1 MDPTTSNI
9 ALAVPRHG
17 SNVDMW
23 DVPLNGNSTALDG
36 LIGGVQTIPVSNS
49 NITLTGPSTSITPTG
64 GPTQAQNAS
73 LKFTGALTGN
83 VKITLPLPGS
93 IIVHNLTTG
102 NFVVTFA
109 AAASGQV
116 IAVQQGSAR
125 RIYNDGTNV
134 FFVDL
139 PDVGSLLDLVTAA
152 VPSWI
157 TACTVPPYL
166 NCVGGTFNA
175 TTYPYLNAYLG
186 GNTLPDLRGVSRATL
201 NQGTG
206 RITTAGSGIDG
217 NTLLSVGGGQTQTLT
232 AAQIPSIQSL
242 NAAFGVTVSGSAPIP
257 TINASA
263 NIGGS
268 GGGTVINNSSTITSS
283 GVVGAGSVV
292 STSDNTGGGA
302 HPIMQPTTISGIT
315 LIRAA

>member
-1 MDPTTSNI
+1 VGRSSERE
-9 ALAVPRHG
+9 LF
-17 SNVDMW
+17 
-23 DVPLNGNSTALDG
+23 G
-36 LIGGVQTIPVSNS
+36 LRRSYWRRSGDLGLKFEHHSHWAINFNHAIRRPDASAECIP
-49 NITLTGPSTSITPTG
+49 
-64 GPTQAQNAS
+64 
-73 LKFTGALTGN
+73 FTGALTGN
-83 VKITLPLPGS
+83 VQITLPLPGS

-102 NFVVTFA
+102 NFVLTFA

-134 FFVDL
+134 YFVDL
-139 PDVGSLLDLVTAA
+139 PDVGSFLDLCTSG

-217 NTLLSVGGGQTQTLT
+217 NTLLSIGGGQTQTLT
-232 AAQIPSIQSL
+232 AAQIPTITAVGSGS
-242 NAAFGVTVSGSAPIP
+242 VTVQSQTPGVGVITGELSSSAAGAGAGI
-257 TINASA
+257 TTLTGASA
-263 NIGGS
+263 
-268 GGGTVINNSSTITSS
+268 TQITS
-283 GVVGAGSVV
+283 VGGANVTT
-292 STSDNTGGGA
+292 TSNNTGGGA